1 MKDNKKNIVSLGKYI
16 FSITISF
23 LIWDSV
29 TWFILNLLL
38 IPIRMKNNTTLLL
51 ISSFAI
57 WILKSIIIISMTYL
71 NNKNKRVAKY
81 QLEKA
86 KITSLIIFYVFIIGL
101 YVSEI
106 VDGVIASPIIWGI
119 TTIIHIF
126 LIAYVN
132 EIMFKRWIYDEK
144 K

>member
-16 FSITISF
+16 FSIVVSF

-51 ISSFAI
+51 ISSFVI

-86 KITSLIIFYVFIIGL
+86 KIISLIIFYIFIVGL

-106 VDGVIASPIIWGI
+106 VDGVITSPIIWGT

-132 EIMFKRWIYDEK
+132 EITFKRWIYDEK